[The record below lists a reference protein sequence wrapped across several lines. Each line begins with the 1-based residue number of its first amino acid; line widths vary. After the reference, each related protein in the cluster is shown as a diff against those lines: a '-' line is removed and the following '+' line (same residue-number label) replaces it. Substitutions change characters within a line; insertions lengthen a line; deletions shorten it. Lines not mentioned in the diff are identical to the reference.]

1 MVHLVYADSQS
12 KRAQTEAGEQINNAT
27 MQQPEVLD
35 PVCGMRVDP
44 SKAAASINHRG
55 VTVYFCGQGCAAKF
69 RASPEKYLQA
79 KPDAASSKQP
89 AKTEPHG
96 EFTCP
101 MHPQIK
107 KPGPGS
113 CPKCGMALEPAT
125 VTAAAKRTEYTC
137 PMHPQIV
144 RDAPGPCPI
153 CGMALEPRE
162 VKAEESNPELAKM
175 FRRLWICVA
184 LAVPMLALMIS
195 EFLPNRPMQHML
207 AARTWTWIEFALATP
222 VVLWCGLPFFV
233 KGWQS
238 LVHRSLNMFTLIALG
253 TGTAYVYS
261 VVATVVPQI
270 FPALHRGAGGQLDV
284 YFEPATVIVAL
295 VLLGQVLELRAR
307 SQTSGAIRALL
318 GLAPKTAKRLDD
330 KGGEADVPLDQV
342 IVGDRLRVRP
352 GEKIPVD
359 GTVLEGHSSVD
370 ESMISGEPI
379 PVEKVR
385 EAKVTAGTVNG
396 TGGFVMRAE
405 RVGADTLLAQIVKMV
420 SEAQRS
426 RAPIQRL
433 ADRVASY
440 FVPAVILSATITFIV
455 WYFAGPQPR
464 FSHALVNA
472 VAVLIV
478 ACPCALGLATPM
490 AIMVGTGRGA
500 RAGVLIRNAEAL
512 ETFGKVETLI
522 IDKTGTLTEGKPTL
536 SAVIPQPGIDENDL
550 LQLAASLERSS
561 EHPLAAAIVKGAE
574 AKKLTLTDVAGF
586 SSETGKGVKGTVA
599 GKQIAVGNA
608 ELFHD
613 LSVDAGPLLER
624 ADTLR
629 KEGQTVMLVA
639 VDGKAAGIVGV
650 SDPIK
655 ESTPDSIHELKAAGL
670 KIIMV
675 TGDNATTAKAVADKL
690 GIEFYADVLPQK
702 KAEVVKDRQQKGAV
716 VAMAGDGVN
725 DAPALA
731 QADVGIAMGTGTDV
745 AMEAGGITLLKGDL
759 RGILRARHLSKSTMR
774 NIRENLFFAFVYNA
788 VGIPFAAGVLYP
800 AFGLLL
806 NPMIA
811 AAAMSFS
818 SVSVIVNALRLR
830 TTKL

>member
-1 MVHLVYADSQS
+1 MSELGHNREMKQA
-12 KRAQTEAGEQINNAT
+12 EEH
-27 MQQPEVLD
+27 D
-35 PVCGMRVDP
+35 PVCGMKVDP
-44 SKAAASINHRG
+44 SEAAASIEHHG
-55 VTVYFCGQGCAAKF
+55 ATVYFCSESCAAKF
-69 RASPEKYLQA
+69 RAAPEKYVQA
-79 KPDAASSKQP
+79 KPGAAPSHP
-89 AKTEPHG
+89 TAKTEPQ
-96 EFTCP
+96 EEYTCP
-101 MHPQIK
+101 MHPEVKQT
-107 KPGPGS
+107 GPGS
-113 CPKCGMALEPAT
+113 CPKCGMALEPA
-125 VTAAAKRTEYTC
+125 AAPAPTKRSEYTC

-144 RDAPGPCPI
+144 RDGPGSCPI

-162 VKAEESNPELAKM
+162 ITSEDSNPELVNM
-175 FRRLWICVA
+175 TRRLWISVV
-184 LAVPMLALMIS
+184 LAVPMLALMVS
-195 EFLPNRPMQHML
+195 AFLPSMPMQHL
-207 AARTWTWIEFALATP
+207 FTARAWGWIEFALATP
-222 VVLWCGLPFFV
+222 VVIWCGFPFFV
-233 KGWQS
+233 RGWQS
-238 LVHRSLNMFTLIALG
+238 IAHRSLNMFTLISLG
-253 TGTAYVYS
+253 TGSAYLYS
-261 VVATVVPQI
+261 VFATVVPQI
-270 FPALHRGAGGQLDV
+270 FPASFRGGGRQIDV
-284 YFEPATVIVAL
+284 YFEPAAVIVAL

-330 KGGEADVPLDQV
+330 QGGEADVPLDQV
-342 IVGDRLRVRP
+342 QVDDRLRVRP

-359 GTVLEGHSSVD
+359 GTVVEGHSSVD

-379 PVEKVR
+379 PVEKDSGT
-385 EAKVTAGTVNG
+385 KVTAGTVNG

-405 RVGADTLLAQIVKMV
+405 RVGSDTLLSQIVKMV

-433 ADRVASY
+433 ADQVSSY
-440 FVPAVILSATITFIV
+440 FVPAVIVAAIVTFAV
-455 WYFAGPQPR
+455 WVFVGPQPR
-464 FSHALVNA
+464 FAHALVNA

-500 RAGVLIRNAEAL
+500 RAGILIRNAEAL
-512 ETFGKVETLI
+512 ETFGKVDTLI

-536 SAVIPQPGIDENDL
+536 SSVIPQPGFEESGL
-550 LQLAASLERSS
+550 LQLVASLERSS

-574 AKKLTLTDVAGF
+574 AKKLALTDVVGF
-586 SSETGKGVKGTVA
+586 NSTTGKGVKGTVS
-599 GKQIAVGNA
+599 GKQVAVGNT

-613 LSVDAGPLLER
+613 LSVDPAPLLDQAE
-624 ADTLR
+624 TLR

-650 SDPIK
+650 ADPIK
-655 ESTPDSIHELKAAGL
+655 ESTPDAIRELRAAGL

-675 TGDNATTAKAVADKL
+675 TGDNVTTAKAVADKL

-702 KAEVVKDRQQKGAV
+702 KAEVVKDCQQKGSV

-731 QADVGIAMGTGTDV
+731 QADIGIAMGTGTDV

-788 VGIPFAAGVLYP
+788 VGVPLAAGVLFP
-800 AFGLLL
+800 GFGLLL

-818 SVSVIVNALRLR
+818 SVSVIANALRLR

>member
-1 MVHLVYADSQS
+1 MSGKVQIEVS
-12 KRAQTEAGEQINNAT
+12 EQGHNRT
-27 MQQPEVLD
+27 MQQTEEHD
-35 PVCGMRVDP
+35 PVCGMKVDP
-44 SKAAASINHRG
+44 LKAAASVEHEG
-55 VTVYFCGQGCAAKF
+55 VKTYFCSQGCAAKF
-69 RASPEKYLQA
+69 RAAPEKYVQA
-79 KPDAASSKQP
+79 LPVSPASHSP
-89 AKTEPHG
+89 AKTESNITY
-96 EFTCP
+96 TCP
-101 MHPQIK
+101 MHLEIK
-107 KPGPGS
+107 QPGPGS

-125 VTAAAKRTEYTC
+125 VNPPTKGTEYTC
-137 PMHPQIV
+137 PMHSQIV
-144 RDAPGPCPI
+144 RDAPGSCPI
-153 CGMALEPRE
+153 CGMALEPRQ
-162 VKAEESNPELAKM
+162 VTAEDANPELADM
-175 FRRLWICVA
+175 TRRLWISVA
-184 LAVPMLALMIS
+184 LAVPMLALMVS
-195 EFLPNRPMQHML
+195 AFLPSMPMQHL
-207 AARTWTWIEFALATP
+207 FSARAWAWIEFALATP

-233 KGWQS
+233 RGWQS
-238 LVHRSLNMFTLIALG
+238 VVHRSLNMFTLIALG
-253 TGTAYVYS
+253 TGSAYLYS
-261 VVATVVPQI
+261 VFATVVPQI
-270 FPALHRGAGGQLDV
+270 FPASFRGVAGQIGV

-307 SQTSGAIRALL
+307 SQTSRAIRALL

-342 IVGDRLRVRP
+342 QVGDRLRVRP
-352 GEKIPVD
+352 GEKVPVD
-359 GTVLEGHSSVD
+359 GIVLEGHSSLD

-379 PVEKVR
+379 PVEKDKD
-385 EAKVTAGTVNG
+385 AKVTAGTVNG

-405 RVGADTLLAQIVKMV
+405 RVGADTLLSQIVKMV

-433 ADRVASY
+433 ADQVSSY
-440 FVPAVILSATITFIV
+440 FVPAVIVAAIVTFVV
-455 WYFAGPQPR
+455 WYFVGPQPR
-464 FSHALVNA
+464 FAHALVNA

-500 RAGVLIRNAEAL
+500 RSGILIRNAEAL
-512 ETFGKVETLI
+512 EIFGKVDTLI

-536 SAVIPQPGIDENDL
+536 SSVIPQPGFEESDL
-550 LQLAASLERSS
+550 LQLVASLERSS

-574 AKKLTLTDVAGF
+574 VKKLSLAEVVEFNST
-586 SSETGKGVKGTVA
+586 TGKGVKGTVS
-599 GKQIAVGNA
+599 GKQVAVGNS
-608 ELFHD
+608 ELFSD
-613 LSVDAGPLLER
+613 LSVDPAPLLDR
-624 ADTLR
+624 AEALR

-639 VDGKAAGIVGV
+639 VNGNAAGLVGV

-655 ESTPDSIHELKAAGL
+655 ESTPDAIRELQAAGL

-675 TGDNATTAKAVADKL
+675 TGDNATTAKAVADKF

-702 KAEVVKDRQQKGAV
+702 KAEVVKERQQKGGV

-731 QADVGIAMGTGTDV
+731 QADIGIAMGTGTDV

-774 NIRENLFFAFVYNA
+774 NIRENLFFAFIYNA
-788 VGIPFAAGVLYP
+788 VGVPLAAGVLFP

-818 SVSVIVNALRLR
+818 SVSVIANALRLR

>member
-1 MVHLVYADSQS
+1 MS
-12 KRAQTEAGEQINNAT
+12 EQGHNREMKQA
-27 MQQPEVLD
+27 EEHD
-35 PVCGMRVDP
+35 RVCGMKVDP
-44 SKAAASINHRG
+44 SEAAASIEHHG
-55 VTVYFCGQGCAAKF
+55 ATVYFCSESCAAKF
-69 RASPEKYLQA
+69 RAAPEKYMRA
-79 KPDAASSKQP
+79 KPDAAP
-89 AKTEPHG
+89 PHPAAKTEPQ
-96 EFTCP
+96 ERYTCP
-101 MHPQIK
+101 MHPDVKQT
-107 KPGPGS
+107 GPGS
-113 CPKCGMALEPAT
+113 CPKCGMALEP
-125 VTAAAKRTEYTC
+125 VTAPAPANRSEYTC

-144 RDAPGPCPI
+144 RDGPGYCPI
-153 CGMALEPRE
+153 CGMALESRE
-162 VKAEESNPELAKM
+162 VTAEDSNPELADM
-175 FRRLWICVA
+175 TRRLWISLA
-184 LAVPMLALMIS
+184 LAVPMLALMVS
-195 EFLPNRPMQHML
+195 AFLSSMPMQHL
-207 AARTWTWIEFALATP
+207 FTARAWGCIEFALATP

-233 KGWQS
+233 RGWQS
-238 LVHRSLNMFTLIALG
+238 VVHRSLNMFTLISLG
-253 TGTAYVYS
+253 TGSAYLYS
-261 VVATVVPQI
+261 VFATVFPQI
-270 FPALHRGAGGQLDV
+270 FPASFRGVGGQIDV
-284 YFEPATVIVAL
+284 YFEPAAVIVAL

-330 KGGEADVPLDQV
+330 QGGEADVPLDQV
-342 IVGDRLRVRP
+342 QVGDRLRVRP

-359 GTVLEGHSSVD
+359 GIVLEGHSSID

-379 PVEKVR
+379 PVEKDKD
-385 EAKVTAGTVNG
+385 AKVTAGTVNG
-396 TGGFVMRAE
+396 TGGFIMRAE

-433 ADRVASY
+433 ADRVSSY
-440 FVPAVILSATITFIV
+440 FVPAVIGSAIITFIV
-455 WYFAGPQPR
+455 WYFVGPQPR
-464 FSHALVNA
+464 FAHALVNA

-490 AIMVGTGRGA
+490 AIMVGTGSGA
-500 RAGVLIRNAEAL
+500 RAGILIRNAEAL
-512 ETFGKVETLI
+512 ETFGKVDTLI

-536 SAVIPQPGIDENDL
+536 SVVIPQPGINEDDL
-550 LQLAASLERSS
+550 LQLVASLERSS

-574 AKKLTLTDVAGF
+574 AKKLSLSDVDEF
-586 SSETGKGVKGTVA
+586 NSTTGKGVKGTVT
-599 GKQIAVGNA
+599 GKQVAVGNA
-608 ELFHD
+608 ELFRD
-613 LSVDAGPLLER
+613 LSVDPGPLLDR
-624 ADTLR
+624 AEALR

-639 VDGKAAGIVGV
+639 VDGKAAGIAGV
-650 SDPIK
+650 ADPIK
-655 ESTPDSIHELKAAGL
+655 ESTPDAIRELKAAGL

-690 GIEFYADVLPQK
+690 GIEFEADVLPQK
-702 KAEVVKDRQQKGAV
+702 KADVVKERQQKGSV

-731 QADVGIAMGTGTDV
+731 QANIGIAMGTGTDV

-788 VGIPFAAGVLYP
+788 VGVPLAAGVLFP
-800 AFGLLL
+800 GFGLLL

-818 SVSVIVNALRLR
+818 SVSVIANALRLR

>member
-1 MVHLVYADSQS
+1 MSEQVYD
-12 KRAQTEAGEQINNAT
+12 RV
-27 MQQPEVLD
+27 MQKPQEHD
-35 PVCGMRVDP
+35 PVCGMKVDP
-44 SKAAASINHRG
+44 SKAAESIENRG
-55 VTVYFCGQGCAAKF
+55 TTVYFCSQGCAAKF
-69 RASPEKYLQA
+69 RAAPEKYLQA
-79 KPDAASSKQP
+79 KPVTAVSQPP
-89 AKTEPHG
+89 AKTEPQQQYV
-96 EFTCP
+96 CP
-101 MHPQIK
+101 MHPEVKQM
-107 KPGPGS
+107 GPGN

-125 VTAAAKRTEYTC
+125 VTAPAKRTEYTC
-137 PMHPQIV
+137 PMHPEIV

-162 VKAEESNPELAKM
+162 VTDEGTNPELADM
-175 FRRLWICVA
+175 TRRLWISVA
-184 LAVPMLALMIS
+184 LAVPMLALMVS
-195 EFLPNRPMQHML
+195 AFLPSMPMQHL
-207 AARTWTWIEFALATP
+207 FSAKAWAWIEFALATP

-233 KGWQS
+233 RGWQS
-238 LVHRSLNMFTLIALG
+238 VVHRSFNMFTLIALG
-253 TGTAYVYS
+253 TGTAYLYS
-261 VVATVVPQI
+261 VFATVVPQI
-270 FPALHRGAGGQLDV
+270 FPPSFRGGGGQIDV
-284 YFEPATVIVAL
+284 YFEPAAVIVAL
-295 VLLGQVLELRAR
+295 VLLGQVMELRAR
-307 SQTSGAIRALL
+307 SQTSSAIRALL

-330 KGGEADVPLDQV
+330 QGGEADVPLEQV
-342 IVGDRLRVRP
+342 QVGDRLRVRP
-352 GEKIPVD
+352 GEKVPVD
-359 GTVLEGHSSVD
+359 GIVLEGHSSID

-379 PVEKVR
+379 PVEKDTG
-385 EAKVTAGTVNG
+385 AKVTAGTVNG

-405 RVGADTLLAQIVKMV
+405 RIGADTLLSQIVKMV

-433 ADRVASY
+433 ADRVSSY
-440 FVPAVILSATITFIV
+440 FVPAVIAAAIVTFAV
-455 WYFAGPQPR
+455 WFFVGPQPR
-464 FSHALVNA
+464 FAHALVNA

-500 RAGVLIRNAEAL
+500 RAGILVRNAEAL
-512 ETFGKVETLI
+512 EIFGKVDTLI

-536 SAVIPQPGIDENDL
+536 SSVIPQPGFEESGL
-550 LQLAASLERSS
+550 LQLVASLERSS

-574 AKKLTLTDVAGF
+574 AKKLSLADVVGF
-586 SSETGKGVKGTVA
+586 NSVTGKGVKGTVS
-599 GKQIAVGNA
+599 GKLVAVGNA

-613 LSVDAGPLLER
+613 LSVDPTLLLDR
-624 ADTLR
+624 AEALR

-650 SDPIK
+650 ADPIK
-655 ESTPDSIHELKAAGL
+655 ESTPDAIRELKAAGL

-690 GIEFYADVLPQK
+690 GIEFEADVLPQK
-702 KAEVVKDRQQKGAV
+702 KAEVVKERQQKGAV

-731 QADVGIAMGTGTDV
+731 QADIGIAMGTGTDV

-774 NIRENLFFAFVYNA
+774 NIRENLFFAFVYNI
-788 VGIPFAAGVLYP
+788 VGVPLAAGVLFP
-800 AFGLLL
+800 SFGLLL

-818 SVSVIVNALRLR
+818 SVSVIANALRLR

>member
-1 MVHLVYADSQS
+1 
-12 KRAQTEAGEQINNAT
+12 
-27 MQQPEVLD
+27 
-35 PVCGMRVDP
+35 
-44 SKAAASINHRG
+44 
-55 VTVYFCGQGCAAKF
+55 
-69 RASPEKYLQA
+69 
-79 KPDAASSKQP
+79 
-89 AKTEPHG
+89 
-96 EFTCP
+96 
-101 MHPQIK
+101 
-107 KPGPGS
+107 
-113 CPKCGMALEPAT
+113 
-125 VTAAAKRTEYTC
+125 
-137 PMHPQIV
+137 
-144 RDAPGPCPI
+144 
-153 CGMALEPRE
+153 
-162 VKAEESNPELAKM
+162 
-175 FRRLWICVA
+175 
-184 LAVPMLALMIS
+184 MLALMVS
-195 EFLPNRPMQHML
+195 AFLPSMPMQQL
-207 AARTWTWIEFALATP
+207 FSARAWAWIEFALATP

-233 KGWQS
+233 RGWQS
-238 LVHRSLNMFTLIALG
+238 VVHRSLNMFTLIALG
-253 TGTAYVYS
+253 TGSAYLYS
-261 VVATVVPQI
+261 VFATVVPQI
-270 FPALHRGAGGQLDV
+270 FPASFRGAAGQIDV
-284 YFEPATVIVAL
+284 YFEPAAVIVAL
-295 VLLGQVLELRAR
+295 VLLGQVMELRAR
-307 SQTSGAIRALL
+307 SQTSSAIRALL

-342 IVGDRLRVRP
+342 QVGDRLRVRP
-352 GEKIPVD
+352 GEKVPVD

-379 PVEKVR
+379 PVEKDKD
-385 EAKVTAGTVNG
+385 AKVTAGTVNG

-405 RVGADTLLAQIVKMV
+405 RVGADTLLSQIVKMV

-433 ADRVASY
+433 ADQVSSY
-440 FVPAVILSATITFIV
+440 FVPAVIVAAVVTFVV
-455 WYFAGPQPR
+455 WYFVGPQPR
-464 FSHALVNA
+464 FAHALVNA

-500 RAGVLIRNAEAL
+500 RAGILIRNAEAL
-512 ETFGKVETLI
+512 EIFGKVDTLI

-536 SAVIPQPGIDENDL
+536 SSVIPQQGFEESDL
-550 LQLAASLERSS
+550 LQLVASLERSS

-574 AKKLTLTDVAGF
+574 AKKLSLADVVGF
-586 SSETGKGVKGTVA
+586 NSTTGKGVKGTVS
-599 GKQIAVGNA
+599 GKQVAVGNG
-608 ELFHD
+608 ELFRD
-613 LSVDAGPLLER
+613 LSVDSAPLLDR
-624 ADTLR
+624 AEALR
-629 KEGQTVMLVA
+629 KEGQMVMLVA
-639 VDGKAAGIVGV
+639 VDGKAAGLVGV

-655 ESTPDSIHELKAAGL
+655 ESTPDAIRELKAAGL

-690 GIEFYADVLPQK
+690 DIEFYADVLPQK
-702 KAEVVKDRQQKGAV
+702 KAEVVKERQKSGSV

-731 QADVGIAMGTGTDV
+731 QADIGIAMGTGTDV

-788 VGIPFAAGVLYP
+788 VGVPLAAGVLFP

-818 SVSVIVNALRLR
+818 SVSVIANALRLR

>member
-1 MVHLVYADSQS
+1 L
-12 KRAQTEAGEQINNAT
+12 GEQADNQT
-27 MQQPEVLD
+27 MQQAEVHD
-35 PVCGMRVDP
+35 PVCGMTVDP
-44 SKAAASINHRG
+44 SKAAA
-55 VTVYFCGQGCAAKF
+55 TVEYEGGTFYFCSQGCATKF
-69 RASPEKYLQA
+69 RAAPEKYLQP
-79 KPDAASSKQP
+79 KPDAAPLKPP
-89 AKTEPHG
+89 AKTDPQG
-96 EFTCP
+96 EYTCP
-101 MHPQIK
+101 MHPEIK
-107 KPGPGS
+107 QPGPGS

-125 VTAAAKRTEYTC
+125 IPSPAKRTEYTC

-144 RDAPGPCPI
+144 RDAPGSCPI

-162 VKAEESNPELAKM
+162 VTTEEANPELADM
-175 FRRLWICVA
+175 TRRLWTSVA
-184 LAVPMLALMIS
+184 LAAPMLALMVS
-195 EFLPNRPMQHML
+195 AFLPPMPMQHL
-207 AARTWTWIEFALATP
+207 FSARVWAWIEFALATP

-233 KGWQS
+233 RGWQS
-238 LVHRSLNMFTLIALG
+238 VVHRSLNMFTLISLG
-253 TGTAYVYS
+253 TGSAYLYS
-261 VVATVVPQI
+261 VFATVIPQV
-270 FPALHRGAGGQLDV
+270 FPASFRGAGGQIDV
-284 YFEPATVIVAL
+284 YFEPAAVIVAL
-295 VLLGQVLELRAR
+295 VLLGQVMELRAR
-307 SQTSGAIRALL
+307 SQTSSAIRALL

-330 KGGEADVPLDQV
+330 KGGEADVLLDQV
-342 IVGDRLRVRP
+342 QVGDRLRVRP
-352 GEKIPVD
+352 GEKVPVD
-359 GTVLEGHSSVD
+359 GTVLEGHSSID

-379 PVEKVR
+379 PVEKDKD
-385 EAKVTAGTVNG
+385 AKVTAGTVNG

-405 RVGADTLLAQIVKMV
+405 RVGADTLLSQIVKMV

-433 ADRVASY
+433 ADRVSSY
-440 FVPAVILSATITFIV
+440 FVPAVIVAAVVTFAV
-455 WYFAGPQPR
+455 WFLAGPQPR
-464 FSHALVNA
+464 FAHALVNA

-500 RAGVLIRNAEAL
+500 RAGILIRNAEAL
-512 ETFGKVETLI
+512 EIFGKVDTLI

-536 SAVIPQPGIDENDL
+536 SSVIPQPGIDESAL
-550 LQLAASLERSS
+550 LQLVASLERSS

-574 AKKLTLTDVAGF
+574 AKKLTLVDVAGF
-586 SSETGKGVKGTVA
+586 SSTTGKGVKGTVS
-599 GKQIAVGNA
+599 GKQVAVGNA
-608 ELFHD
+608 ELFRD
-613 LSVDAGPLLER
+613 LCVDPAPLLDR
-624 ADTLR
+624 AEALR

-639 VDGKAAGIVGV
+639 VDGKAAGLVGV

-655 ESTPDSIHELKAAGL
+655 ESTPDAIRELRAAGQ

-702 KAEVVKDRQQKGAV
+702 KADVVKERQQKGSV

-731 QADVGIAMGTGTDV
+731 QADIGIAMGTGTDV
-745 AMEAGGITLLKGDL
+745 AMGAGGITLLKGDL

-788 VGIPFAAGVLYP
+788 VGVPLAAGVLFP
-800 AFGLLL
+800 KFGLLL

-818 SVSVIVNALRLR
+818 SVSVIANALRLR

>member
-1 MVHLVYADSQS
+1 
-12 KRAQTEAGEQINNAT
+12 
-27 MQQPEVLD
+27 
-35 PVCGMRVDP
+35 
-44 SKAAASINHRG
+44 
-55 VTVYFCGQGCAAKF
+55 
-69 RASPEKYLQA
+69 
-79 KPDAASSKQP
+79 
-89 AKTEPHG
+89 
-96 EFTCP
+96 
-101 MHPQIK
+101 
-107 KPGPGS
+107 
-113 CPKCGMALEPAT
+113 
-125 VTAAAKRTEYTC
+125 
-137 PMHPQIV
+137 MHPQIV
-144 RDAPGPCPI
+144 RDAPGACPI

-162 VKAEESNPELAKM
+162 VTAEEANPELADM
-175 FRRLWICVA
+175 TRRLWISVA
-184 LAVPMLALMIS
+184 LAAPMLALMVS
-195 EFLPNRPMQHML
+195 AFLPSMPMQHL
-207 AARTWTWIEFALATP
+207 FSARAWAWIEFALATP

-233 KGWQS
+233 RGWQS

-253 TGTAYVYS
+253 TGTAYLYS
-261 VVATVVPQI
+261 VFATVVPQI
-270 FPALHRGAGGQLDV
+270 FPALHRGAGGQIDV
-284 YFEPATVIVAL
+284 YFEPAAIIVAL

-330 KGGEADVPLDQV
+330 QGGEADVLLDQV
-342 IVGDRLRVRP
+342 QVGDRLRVRP
-352 GEKIPVD
+352 GEKVPVD
-359 GTVLEGHSSVD
+359 GTVVEGHSSVD

-379 PVEKVR
+379 PVEKDKG
-385 EAKVTAGTVNG
+385 AKVVAGTVNG

-405 RVGADTLLAQIVKMV
+405 RIGADTLLAQIVKMV

-433 ADRVASY
+433 ADRVAAY
-440 FVPAVILSATITFIV
+440 FVPAVIVSAMITFVV
-455 WYFAGPQPR
+455 WYFVGPQPR
-464 FSHALVNA
+464 FAHALVNA

-500 RAGVLIRNAEAL
+500 RAGILIRNAEAL
-512 ETFGKVETLI
+512 EVFGKVDTLI

-536 SAVIPQPGIDENDL
+536 SSVIPQPGFDESGL
-550 LQLAASLERSS
+550 LQLVASLERSS

-574 AKKLTLTDVAGF
+574 GKKLTLADVVGF
-586 SSETGKGVKGTVA
+586 NSTTGKGVQGTVS

-608 ELFHD
+608 ELFRD
-613 LSVDAGPLLER
+613 LSVDPAPLLDR
-624 ADTLR
+624 AEALR

-639 VDGKAAGIVGV
+639 VDGKAAGLVGV
-650 SDPIK
+650 ADPIK
-655 ESTPDSIHELKAAGL
+655 ESTPDAIRELKAAGL
-670 KIIMV
+670 KVIMV

-690 GIEFYADVLPQK
+690 GIEFEADVLPQK
-702 KAEVVKDRQQKGAV
+702 KAEVVKERQQTGSV

-774 NIRENLFFAFVYNA
+774 NIRENLFFAFVYNV
-788 VGIPFAAGVLYP
+788 VGVPLAAGVLFP

-818 SVSVIVNALRLR
+818 SVSVIGNALRLR

>member
-1 MVHLVYADSQS
+1 MIR
-12 KRAQTEAGEQINNAT
+12 KGQIEVPGQGDNRT
-27 MQQPEVLD
+27 MQFVEEHD
-35 PVCGMRVDP
+35 PVCGMKVDS
-44 SKAAASINHRG
+44 SKAATSVEHQG
-55 VTVYFCGQGCAAKF
+55 TTVYFCSLGCAAKF
-69 RASPEKYLQA
+69 RAAPEKYTPT
-79 KPDAASSKQP
+79 KPDEDPAYVS
-89 AKTEPHG
+89 AKTEAHG
-96 EFTCP
+96 EYTCP
-101 MHPQIK
+101 MHPEIK
-107 KPGPGS
+107 QAAPGS
-113 CPKCGMALEPAT
+113 CPKCGMALEPVT
-125 VTAAAKRTEYTC
+125 VSAPSKDTEYTC

-144 RDAPGPCPI
+144 RPGPGSCPI

-162 VKAEESNPELAKM
+162 VTAEESNPELADM
-175 FRRLWICVA
+175 TRRLWISVA
-184 LAVPMLALMIS
+184 LAVPMLALMVS
-195 EFLPNRPMQHML
+195 AFLPSLPMQHL
-207 AARTWTWIEFALATP
+207 FSARAWGWIEFALATP

-233 KGWQS
+233 RGWQS
-238 LVHRSLNMFTLIALG
+238 IVHRSLNMFTLISLG
-253 TGTAYVYS
+253 TGSAYLYS
-261 VVATVVPQI
+261 VFATVVPQI
-270 FPALHRGAGGQLDV
+270 FPASFRGGGGQIDV
-284 YFEPATVIVAL
+284 YFEPAAVIVAL

-330 KGGEADVPLDQV
+330 QGGEADVPLDQV
-342 IVGDRLRVRP
+342 QVGDRLRVRP
-352 GEKIPVD
+352 GEKVPVD

-379 PVEKVR
+379 PVEKDKD
-385 EAKVTAGTVNG
+385 AKVTAGTVNG

-433 ADRVASY
+433 ADQVSSY
-440 FVPAVILSATITFIV
+440 FVPAVIISAVITFIV
-455 WYFAGPQPR
+455 WYFVGPQPR
-464 FSHALVNA
+464 FAHALVNA

-500 RAGVLIRNAEAL
+500 RAGILIRNAEAL
-512 ETFGKVETLI
+512 EIFGKVDTLI

-536 SAVIPQPGIDENDL
+536 SAVIPQPGINENDL
-550 LQLAASLERSS
+550 LQLVASLERSS

-574 AKKLTLTDVAGF
+574 ARKLSLSDVVEF
-586 SSETGKGVKGTVA
+586 NSTTGKGVKGTVT
-599 GKQIAVGNA
+599 GKQVAVGNA
-608 ELFHD
+608 ELFRD
-613 LSVDAGPLLER
+613 LSVDPGPLLDPAE
-624 ADTLR
+624 ALR
-629 KEGQTVMLVA
+629 NEGQTVMLVA
-639 VDGKAAGIVGV
+639 VDGKAAGLVGV
-650 SDPIK
+650 ADPIK
-655 ESTPDSIHELKAAGL
+655 ESTPDAIRELKAAGL

-675 TGDNATTAKAVADKL
+675 TGDNATTARAVADKL
-690 GIEFYADVLPQK
+690 GIEFEADVLPEK
-702 KAEVVKDRQQKGAV
+702 KAEVVKERQQKGSV

-731 QADVGIAMGTGTDV
+731 QADIGIAMGTGTDV

-774 NIRENLFFAFVYNA
+774 NIRENLFFAFVYNV
-788 VGIPFAAGVLYP
+788 VGVPLAAGVLFP

-818 SVSVIVNALRLR
+818 SVSVIGNALRLR